1 MGIKIRYTYPIYI
14 YIVWDVLLYWLYWAY
29 WLPSEGDGSHHYP
42 LKISVST
49 IGRASVRLAR
59 NTPNFFLNMFFILNF
74 WEYFLF
80 DPKNFI
86 ISFYSNLLKG
96 ISFSFFTKFFWS
108 PKMFRAQSSNLQV
121 CNNGKVMFVIVMCII
136 YYMTRVIFLL
146 IVRVKFFSKIN

>member
-1 MGIKIRYTYPIYI
+1 MGC
-14 YIVWDVLLYWLYWAY
+14 VAVLTLLSLLTTKWRWWVTSL
-29 WLPSEGDGSHHYP
+29 SVENQQ
-42 LKISVST
+42 VST

-96 ISFSFFTKFFWS
+96 ISFSFLSPSGSQNFFG
-108 PKMFRAQSSNLQV
+108 AQKCLELKAPTCKSATTGRW
-121 CNNGKVMFVIVMCII
+121 C
-136 YYMTRVIFLL
+136 LL
-146 IVRVKFFSKIN
+146 LSCALYITWHASFFYW

>member
-42 LKISVST
+42 LKIGVST

-96 ISFSFFTKFFWS
+96 ISFSFLSPFGSQNFFG
-108 PKMFRAQSSNLQV
+108 AQKCLELKAPTCKSATTGRWCLLLSCALY
-121 CNNGKVMFVIVMCII
+121 VIWHAS
-136 YYMTRVIFLL
+136 
-146 IVRVKFFSKIN
+146 FFYW